1 MTKSERKA
9 LSATRIALK
18 RIEII
23 DRIDDACGDMAIP
36 RGDLLDLLKDI
47 KDTIEMKIALY
58 E

>member
-9 LSATRIALK
+9 LSATRIEIK
-18 RIEII
+18 RIGIVDKI
-23 DRIDDACGDMAIP
+23 DKACGDMAIP